1 MGVQKK
7 TRKFAVAKRTIQL
20 RDSRLSV
27 PAELPAI
34 VTLSPTQD
42 SSYSLK
48 FRKANDKTDKNNKA
62 GKSGKDEVVREA

>member
-27 PAELPAI
+27 GPELFL
-34 VTLSPTQD
+34 VTLSHFQG
-42 SSYSLK
+42 SSYSLRN
-48 FRKANDKTDKNNKA
+48 RKANDKTAKDDKA
-62 GKSGKDEVVREA
+62 RQSGKDEVVREA

>member
-27 PAELPAI
+27 ILAHAPQAP
-34 VTLSPTQD
+34 QG
-42 SSYSLK
+42 SSYSPR
-48 FRKANDKTDKNNKA
+48 FRKANDKDKNDKA
-62 GKSGKDEVVREA
+62 GNSGKDEVVREA

>member
-20 RDSRLSV
+20 RDSRLLV
-27 PAELPAI
+27 PRYPR
-34 VTLSPTQD
+34 LSFADLKD
-42 SSYSLK
+42 SSYSPR
-48 FRKANDKTDKNNKA
+48 FRKANDKTDKNDKA